1 MATQHCTGKNLN
13 YVGDLPSLATVLD
26 AVVLRRSVTAVQ
38 WVLVATAAYAGAL
51 AVNAVLAFWLDTG
64 DGEDATGI
72 DLTPPEATAVGPAQ
86 ASDYSAIFRRNL
98 FGSEPI
104 AMSETTLAASGVD
117 VASLDLHLRGTAEVD
132 GTGYAVIEDRPS
144 HRQDVFAV
152 GEQVFDGP
160 ELVEVTPGRAV
171 VSMAGRRETLEISAV
186 SAGTQNAAAEGA
198 GGGIRKTG
206 ANTYLVDRREVEH
219 SIENLSAVATQMR
232 AVPYLKDGSAIG
244 FRVFNIRPGSLFE
257 RMGLENGDVIQKVN
271 GAELDTPSKGLAL
284 LEDVQTTSEIR
295 IDLLRNNRPTTLN
308 YTVR

>member
-1 MATQHCTGKNLN
+1 
-13 YVGDLPSLATVLD
+13 
-26 AVVLRRSVTAVQ
+26 
-38 WVLVATAAYAGAL
+38 
-51 AVNAVLAFWLDTG
+51 
-64 DGEDATGI
+64 
-72 DLTPPEATAVGPAQ
+72 
-86 ASDYSAIFRRNL
+86 
-98 FGSEPI
+98 
-104 AMSETTLAASGVD
+104 MSETTLAASGVD

-171 VSMAGRRETLEISAV
+171 VSMAGRRETLEISAAV
-186 SAGTQNAAAEGA
+186 SAGTENAAAEGA